1 MTTSQEPHHR
11 NSTNSHSI
19 ARSALP
25 YRWEIGFFLCAYT
38 LLVIQVLLFYYDI
51 NSLANGRVAVAVYAA
66 VESFVV
72 KRLTYLTLP
81 AIYIPLVCLLFCA
94 RPPSVDTPVFR
105 YCRWLYY
112 LQDGYT
118 VNRPEYIAF

>member
-19 ARSALP
+19 ARSASA
-25 YRWEIGFFLCAYT
+25 YRWEIEFFLCAYA

-72 KRLTYLTLP
+72 KRLAYLTLSP
-81 AIYIPLVCLLFCA
+81 YISRSSAFSSVLVPQ
-94 RPPSVDTPVFR
+94 R
-105 YCRWLYY
+105 
-112 LQDGYT
+112 GYAC
-118 VNRPEYIAF
+118 I